1 SERGEMG
8 VMAAPSRLLS
18 MNPAGR
24 RPNAPVK
31 PPTTVRELVDLTND
45 LPPLPSVA
53 LATHRETNKPTA
65 TAKSVSALVSSDPAL
80 TARILRL
87 SNSAFYGGGGQI
99 SSVNG
104 AVLMLGMQGV
114 RNLCLLAGTYSWL
127 QGGLPAYG
135 LEPGALLTHSLAA
148 AVACKAI
155 AERTETD
162 EEAAFTAGLLH
173 DLGKVGLAMWIRAEH
188 GSVESWRQERKAV
201 GFDHAQ
207 VGGEL
212 VRRWNLP
219 LPLVGAITC
228 HHMPCQ
234 GLEDV
239 LYVGD
244 LIAHLMEGH
253 EVDVEFPEALERCG
267 VSPEE
272 LSALAEG
279 LMPEFERFKGLAGA
293 CP

>member
-1 SERGEMG
+1 
-8 VMAAPSRLLS
+8 MAAPSRLLS
-18 MNPAGR
+18 MNSPGR
-24 RPNAPVK
+24 RPVAPVK
-31 PPTTVRELVDLTND
+31 QPTTARELVDLTPD
-45 LPPLPSVA
+45 LPPLPTVA

-80 TARILRL
+80 TARLLRL

-104 AVLMLGMQGV
+104 AVLMLGLQGV

-135 LEPGALLTHSLAA
+135 LAPGALLSHSLAA

-155 AERTETD
+155 ADRKELD
-162 EEAAFTAGLLH
+162 SEAAFTAGLLH
-173 DLGKVGLAMWIRAEH
+173 DLGKVSLGMWFRAEH
-188 GSVESWRQERKAV
+188 GSVTNWRQERTAI

-207 VGGEL
+207 IGGEL

-239 LYVGD
+239 VYVGD
-244 LIAHLMEGH
+244 LIAHLIEGR
-253 EVDVEFPEALERCG
+253 EIEIEYPEALERCG
-267 VSPEE
+267 IQKEE
-272 LSALAEG
+272 LPELAQAIA
-279 LMPEFERFKGLAGA
+279 PEFERYKGLAGA